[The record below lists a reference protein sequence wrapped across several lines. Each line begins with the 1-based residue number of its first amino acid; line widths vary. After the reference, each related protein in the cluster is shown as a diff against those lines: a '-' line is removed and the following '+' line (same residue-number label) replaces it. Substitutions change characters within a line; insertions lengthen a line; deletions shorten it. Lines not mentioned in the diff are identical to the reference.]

1 MLDAV
6 SLDQL
11 RTFIAAV
18 DEGSFSAASR
28 KLLRAQS
35 VVSETISKL
44 EEQIGVQLFDRTG
57 RYPKLTAAGS
67 AVVGDARSIIAG
79 VDLLKARAKG
89 MSAGLEP
96 ELSVVIDVFY
106 PIDAITQVAKE
117 FRQNYPGV
125 ALRIYVEAL
134 GGAIKP
140 VLDGRCSIG
149 VIGSLPVIPDTL
161 TYERLPGIAF
171 LMVAARDHAL
181 ASYRAK
187 FPRRFLENILRSS
200 SPTGRAIPRTRI
212 RRHVGRDLAACRP
225 LRQASFLLKGLG
237 WGGMPLHG
245 RAQGSGRGAPCRAAD
260 RGRAAGWLDA
270 ADVGGVADQVAAWTR
285 RPVVCRSPEA
295 ISGGYGQGTE
305 TASQQEEGRTVCQ
318 SLVGAVSL
326 ITMSAGACEA
336 GRLWRHHGDRI
347 FQAEGSRWH
356 RSNRQNPRAGLLKA
370 YYRARSMLVGA
381 ALGCSSRVGS
391 SAWIQS
397 LKSRPRHF
405 SDRARPG

>member
-35 VVSETISKL
+35 VVSEAIGKL
-44 EEQIGVQLFDRTG
+44 EEQIGVQLFDRSG
-57 RYPKLTAAGS
+57 RYPKLTPTGL
-67 AVVGDARSIIAG
+67 AVLGDARSIITG

-117 FRQNYPGV
+117 FRQKYPAV
-125 ALRIYVEAL
+125 PLRIYVEAL

-149 VIGSLPVIPDTL
+149 VIGSLPAIPDTL

-181 ASYRAK
+181 ASHRGKISKEALGK
-187 FPRRFLENILRSS
+187 HTQIVLTDRSELSLGREFGVMSS
-200 SPTGRAIPRTRI
+200 STWRLA
-212 RRHVGRDLAACRP
+212 DLFAKHH
-225 LRQASFLLKGLG
+225 FLLNGLG
-237 WGGMPLHG
+237 WGGMPLH
-245 RAQGSGRGAPCRAAD
+245 
-260 RGRAAGWLDA
+260 
-270 ADVGGVADQVAAWTR
+270 
-285 RPVVCRSPEA
+285 VVRKDL
-295 ISGGYGQGTE
+295 
-305 TASQQEEGRTVCQ
+305 EEGR
-318 SLVGAVSL
+318 LAVLPVEDVPPDGL
-326 ITMSAGACEA
+326 ILTMSVVWQTKSPPGPA
-336 GRLWRHHGDRI
+336 GRWFVDR
-347 FQAEGSRWH
+347 
-356 RSNRQNPRAGLLKA
+356 LKQIPVDTGKVPKPQVST
-370 YYRARSMLVGA
+370 RKV
-381 ALGCSSRVGS
+381 
-391 SAWIQS
+391 
-397 LKSRPRHF
+397 RPSGRT
-405 SDRARPG
+405 